1 MVTGKG
7 FPTPTESTGNRRAI
21 IARATLP
28 LPRAQSAARPLPLS
42 GGQHLFASLPPAAL
56 RPAPRIVAALVS
68 FSALVSMGRIFA
80 CDSWIN
86 ASQHA

>member
-42 GGQHLFASLPPAAL
+42 GGQHLFPCANRALPPPPGSV
-56 RPAPRIVAALVS
+56 PAVAS
-68 FSALVSMGRIFA
+68 FSSAISTMGHFLAR
-80 CDSWIN
+80 SR
-86 ASQHA
+86 